1 MASIRGVVETVFRG
15 KRHYRRGRSGVLP
28 SHLNS
33 SVDSEV
39 FVSPTEISLPPTSP
53 TEPPVPTPE
62 TNVEGPSVIW
72 TLLWLPRIQ

>member
-1 MASIRGVVETVFRG
+1 M
-15 KRHYRRGRSGVLP
+15 LP
-28 SHLNS
+28 SHLDS

-39 FVSPTEISLPPTSP
+39 FVSPTEISLPPMSP